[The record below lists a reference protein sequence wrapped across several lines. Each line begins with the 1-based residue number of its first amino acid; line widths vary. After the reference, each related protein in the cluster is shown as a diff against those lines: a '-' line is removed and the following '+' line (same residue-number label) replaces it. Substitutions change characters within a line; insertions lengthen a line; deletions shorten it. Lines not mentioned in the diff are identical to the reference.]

1 MRKLACAGWLIVLL
15 AAGPIRADG
24 DKDKEKPP
32 PKVDPKVDPK
42 ADPKAEPKLIPLGR
56 VAGTLQSVGGTSGFL
71 TLRVP
76 IRRLEPNTQAIANLA
91 QQQRQ
96 WLQRQAQIMRT
107 PNPVQRQQ
115 QMLDLVREVQQAERN
130 LFVVKDTHVDV
141 EFQPDEAMKVRTATP
156 DPGFDEMGNIR
167 KLTPELLKELRGKE
181 GLPGFKAEASDL
193 RQGQTVLI
201 VAARERGAKEANPR
215 LIATLVMILAE
226 PKQ

>member
-1 MRKLACAGWLIVLL
+1 MRRLACAGWLIVLL
-15 AAGPIRADG
+15 AVGPVRADG

-32 PKVDPKVDPK
+32 PKVDPK
-42 ADPKAEPKLIPLGR
+42 AEPKAEPKLVPVGR
-56 VAGTLQSVGGTSGFL
+56 VAGTLQSVGETSGFL
-71 TLRVP
+71 TLRIP

-96 WLQRQAQIMRT
+96 WLARQVQIMRN
-107 PNPVQRQQ
+107 PNPIQRQQ

-141 EFQPDEAMKVRTATP
+141 ELQPGDDMKVRTARP

-181 GLPGFKAEASDL
+181 GLPGYKAETSDL
-193 RQGQTVLI
+193 RQGQTVLV
-201 VAARERGAKEANPR
+201 VAARERGAKEPNPR
-215 LIATLVMILAE
+215 LIATLIVILAE